1 MSKQPPPTPAPAIP
15 TIDVREADRRR
26 REGAGEGAVGGAPL
40 VVDVREANEFA
51 AVRLEGVALVPMSTF
66 ATRFEELPRDRPL
79 LVMCAAGSRSAA
91 ATAHLL
97 RNGWTNV
104 TNVAGGITEWERSG
118 LPVVR
123 GPVTP
128 GEGDLSR

>member
-1 MSKQPPPTPAPAIP
+1 MSKQPPPTSPPTIP

-26 REGAGEGAVGGAPL
+26 CEGVGTSGGAPL
-40 VVDVREANEFA
+40 IVDVREPNEFA

-97 RNGWTNV
+97 RNGWTDV
-104 TNVAGGITEWERSG
+104 TNVAGGITEWEKSG

-123 GPVTP
+123 GPVAP

>member
-1 MSKQPPPTPAPAIP
+1 MSQQPPRAATPAIP
-15 TIDVREADRRR
+15 TIDAREADRRR
-26 REGAGEGAVGGAPL
+26 REGAATGGPL
-40 VVDVREANEFA
+40 TVDVREPNEFA

-79 LVMCAAGSRSAA
+79 LIMCASGSRSAA

-97 RNGWTNV
+97 RNGWTDV
-104 TNVAGGITEWERSG
+104 TNVAGGITEWERVG

>member
-1 MSKQPPPTPAPAIP
+1 MSHQPPQMPAIP

-26 REGAGEGAVGGAPL
+26 REDGAGSTGVPL
-40 VVDVREANEFA
+40 VVDVREPNEFA
-51 AVRLEGVALVPMSTF
+51 AVRLEGVLLVPMSQF
-66 ATRFEELPRDRPL
+66 AARFGELPRDRPL

-97 RNGWTNV
+97 RNGWTDV
-104 TNVAGGITEWERSG
+104 KNVAGGITEWERAG

-128 GEGDLSR
+128 GEGDR

>member
-1 MSKQPPPTPAPAIP
+1 MSQQPPTPRSSPIP

-26 REGAGEGAVGGAPL
+26 REDAGRPL
-40 VVDVREANEFA
+40 IVDVREPNEFA
-51 AVRLEGVALVPMSTF
+51 DVRLEGVALVPMSTF

-97 RNGWTNV
+97 RNGWTDV
-104 TNVAGGITEWERSG
+104 TNVAGGITEWERAG
-118 LPVVR
+118 LPVLR

-128 GEGDLSR
+128 GEGDLPRR

>member
-1 MSKQPPPTPAPAIP
+1 MSHQPPPTPTIP

-26 REGAGEGAVGGAPL
+26 REEAGRPL
-40 VVDVREANEFA
+40 VVDVREPNEFA

-79 LVMCAAGSRSAA
+79 LLMCAAGSRSAA

-97 RNGWTNV
+97 RNGWTDV
-104 TNVAGGITEWERSG
+104 TNVAGGITDWERAG

-128 GEGDLSR
+128 GEGDLHRT

>member
-26 REGAGEGAVGGAPL
+26 REGTGASAGAPL
-40 VVDVREANEFA
+40 TVDVREANEFA
-51 AVRLEGVALVPMSTF
+51 AVRLDGVALVPMSTF

-97 RNGWTNV
+97 RNGWTDV
-104 TNVAGGITEWERSG
+104 TNVAGGITEWERAG

-128 GEGDLSR
+128 GEGDLPR

>member
-1 MSKQPPPTPAPAIP
+1 MSHQPPQMPAIP

-26 REGAGEGAVGGAPL
+26 REDGGGAGAGGASPL
-40 VVDVREANEFA
+40 VVDVREPNEFA
-51 AVRLEGVALVPMSTF
+51 AVRLEGVLLVPMSQF
-66 ATRFEELPRDRPL
+66 AARFGELPRDRPL

-97 RNGWTNV
+97 RNGWTDV
-104 TNVAGGITEWERSG
+104 KNVAGGITEWEKAG

-128 GEGDLSR
+128 GEGDL

>member
-1 MSKQPPPTPAPAIP
+1 MSHQPPQMPAIP

-26 REGAGEGAVGGAPL
+26 REAGGGSASAPL
-40 VVDVREANEFA
+40 VVDVREPSEFA

-66 ATRFEELPRDRPL
+66 AARFEELPRDRPL
-79 LVMCAAGSRSAA
+79 LLMCAAGSRSAA

-97 RNGWTNV
+97 RNGWTDV
-104 TNVAGGITEWERSG
+104 TNVAGGITEWERAG

-123 GPVTP
+123 GQVTP
-128 GEGDLSR
+128 GEGDLPR